1 MQTYHCK
8 RYRRTAPGT
17 TTATLTDQLRFEA
30 DDATAAETAVRKG
43 FRSGVVPMA
52 WDKEYAILE
61 DRHGNIVTLFLDG
74 MPA

>member
-1 MQTYHCK
+1 LK
-8 RYRRTAPGT
+8 D
-17 TTATLTDQLRFEA
+17 LLRVEA
-30 DDATAAETAVRKG
+30 DEAKAAEPAVRIG